1 MRANAG
7 GKALTSILALAGLVS
22 PAVAGK
28 VDFNREVLPILTSNC
43 FACHGPDAA
52 KRQADLRLDVRP
64 NAGESGLATIV
75 AGKPEESELIA
86 RVTAKDDE
94 GRMPPPKAGKALK
107 REQVR
112 ILRKWIE
119 QGGDYPEHW
128 AFVPPRRPPVP
139 KVQNADWVKTPIDNF
154 VLQRLENQKLRPA
167 EKASRR
173 VLIRRVTLDLTGLP
187 PTPEE
192 VKAFVEDDTPTAYER
207 LVDRL
212 LESPQYGERWGRH
225 WLDVARYADSGG
237 FETDIFYGSA
247 WRYRDYVIK
256 SFNAD
261 KPFDRFIKEQI
272 AADELYPKDKQALLA
287 TALYTIGPALEEAGM
302 VKGKL
307 DYDWLTDAADTTGS
321 AFLGLTVGC
330 ARCHDHKY
338 DPVSQKDYY
347 HLQAVF
353 AASDVVDFNADGSV
367 LREHVLLRKT
377 EKDFEQAQKKSVSAK
392 ELAEADPYP
401 EIPVRGLGHRTKP
414 IEVHLLR
421 RGELDS
427 PGDGMT
433 PSLPARLAADAKG
446 ELAPESARTALANWI
461 ASEKNPLTA
470 RVIVNRVWQWHFG
483 KGLVRTPNDFGVR
496 GDPPTHP
503 ELLDYLAV
511 DFMEHGWSLKHLHRR
526 ILLSNTY
533 QMSSTVDAGTLQLDP
548 ENRLLTRFQPRR
560 VEAEVVWD
568 SMRAVAGTLN
578 RKQYGLPVSPPL
590 DERELI
596 GNYRKWHESAP
607 EEANRRAVYLVVRRS
622 FRFPALSAFDPPENV
637 SSCGQRDCT
646 VVPNQALTLLN
657 NHATRD
663 QASAFA
669 DRMLRETDGSP
680 DAVTMRAW
688 EYVYSR
694 PPADD
699 ERRRV
704 TAFLEVH
711 EKASDRKAAVA
722 ELCAA
727 LFGTNEFLYLP

>member
-1 MRANAG
+1 MRPSARC
-7 GKALTSILALAGLVS
+7 KALTTLLALAGLVS

-64 NAGESGLATIV
+64 KAGESGLATIV
-75 AGKPEESELIA
+75 AGKPDESELIA

-107 REQVR
+107 PEQVR
-112 ILRKWIE
+112 ILRDWIE
-119 QGGDYPEHW
+119 QGGEYPQHW
-128 AFVPPRRPPVP
+128 AFVPPKQPPAP
-139 KVQNADWVKTPIDNF
+139 KVQNTDWVKTPVDNF
-154 VLQRLENQKLRPA
+154 VLDRLEKERLRPA

-187 PTPEE
+187 PTPEKI
-192 VKAFVEDDTPTAYER
+192 KAFVEDDTPTAYER
-207 LVDRL
+207 LIDRL

-272 AADELYPKDKQALLA
+272 AGDELYPKDKEARLA

-307 DYDWLTDAADTTGS
+307 DNDWLTDAVDTTGS
-321 AFLGLTVGC
+321 AFLGLTIGC

-367 LREHVLLRKT
+367 FREHVLLRKT
-377 EKDFEQAQKKSVSAK
+377 EKDFEQAQKKTVSAK
-392 ELAEADPYP
+392 ELADGDPYP

-414 IEVHLLR
+414 IGVHLLR

-427 PGDGMT
+427 PGDAMT

-446 ELAPESARTALANWI
+446 ELAPESARTALAKWI
-461 ASEKNPLTA
+461 ASEHNPLTA
-470 RVIVNRVWQWHFG
+470 RAIVNRVWQWHFG
-483 KGLVRTPNDFGVR
+483 KGLVRTPNDFGIR

-503 ELLDYLAV
+503 ELLDWLAV
-511 DFMEHGWSLKHLHRR
+511 DFMEHGWSLKHLHRH

-533 QMSSTVDAGTLQLDP
+533 QMSSAVDAATLRLDP

-560 VEAEVVWD
+560 VDAEVVWD

-578 RKQYGLPVSPPL
+578 RKAYGLPVSPPL

-663 QASAFA
+663 QANAFA
-669 DRMLRETDGSP
+669 DRLLRETDGSS
-680 DAVTMRAW
+680 DAVTARAW
-688 EYVYSR
+688 DYVYGR
-694 PPADD
+694 APADD

-704 TAFLEVH
+704 TAFLEVR
-711 EKASDRKAAVA
+711 EKASDRKTAVA